1 MSNQLVTGNGTGH
14 GYGYGNGT
22 GTGTGNGNGNGYGD
36 GNSDDKHINSG
47 LVHSGYLTD
56 IREFTSFQL
65 LKVLIHV

>member
-1 MSNQLVTGNGTGH
+1 MSQPLLIRSDGDGNGNGD
-14 GYGYGNGT
+14 GYGYG
-22 GTGTGNGNGNGYGD
+22 
-36 GNSDDKHINSG
+36 KHINSG